1 MQENDLLDIK
11 LESLER
17 CLRRI
22 RENTPENARALAED
36 YDAQDIVS
44 VNLQRA
50 IQICVDVGGHL
61 ISQQGWTAPST
72 MAETFTTLSEQ
83 GVIGTALA
91 DPLRRAVGFRNI
103 SVHEYQKID
112 WDRVYR
118 LITEE
123 LDVFR
128 EFAAAV
134 VGAFGPD
141 DPQGGTAEQSD
152 GS

>member
-1 MQENDLLDIK
+1 MRENDLLDAK

-22 RENTPENARALAED
+22 RERTPESAQALEQD

-50 IQICVDVGGHL
+50 IQICVDLGGHL
-61 ISQQGWTAPST
+61 ISKNGWTAPTT
-72 MAETFTTLSEQ
+72 MAETFSSLSEH
-83 GVIGTALA
+83 GVIESALA

-103 SVHEYQKID
+103 SVHEYETID

-118 LITEE
+118 LITEQ
-123 LDVFR
+123 LDLFR
-128 EFAAAV
+128 RFGAALVKADE
-134 VGAFGPD
+134 AD
-141 DPQGGTAEQSD
+141 KGTDD
-152 GS
+152 GST